1 MGAPATPEELLGRLA
16 ALVCEGDE
24 ATVDEIRAGLAAS
37 IDQTLLDPSAGP
49 ERVAAWARDNAG
61 EGYATL
67 CVQPCN
73 VGRVAWELERLGS
86 PTRACCVVA
95 FPHGQQTAEGVCFEV
110 ALALAAGAG
119 ELDLVM
125 NYGAFLEGSYDAVA
139 EPILAALRT
148 IDAEPEDEDDGRAC
162 GCDDGCACDGE
173 CACGEGHDH
182 GSDGDCGCGCDDGCA
197 CGEGRDHD
205 AGGHEGHGHDGHDHE
220 DRPLL
225 KVILETGCLEPE
237 QICRATDLVSSLGV
251 DFVKT
256 STGFGPRGATA
267 DDVRLMCAT
276 VEPGVQVKAAGGIRC
291 LADAVAML
299 EAGATRLGT
308 SHGAQILGE
317 FDALVDALS
326 ARRGDAETCR
336 A

>member
-139 EPILAALRT
+139 DPILAALRT
-148 IDAEPEDEDDGRAC
+148 IDAEPEDEDDGCAC

-173 CACGEGHDH
+173 CACGEG
-182 GSDGDCGCGCDDGCA
+182 
-197 CGEGRDHD
+197 RDHD
-205 AGGHEGHGHDGHDHE
+205 AGGHDGHDHE

>member
-67 CVQPCN
+67 CVQPRN

-139 EPILAALRT
+139 DPILAALRT
-148 IDAEPEDEDDGRAC
+148 IDAEPEDEDDGCAC

-173 CACGEGHDH
+173 CACGEG
-182 GSDGDCGCGCDDGCA
+182 
-197 CGEGRDHD
+197 RDHD
-205 AGGHEGHGHDGHDHE
+205 AGGHEGNGHDGHEHE

>member
-24 ATVDEIRAGLAAS
+24 ATVDEIRTGLAAS

-139 EPILAALRT
+139 DPILAALRT
-148 IDAEPEDEDDGRAC
+148 IDAEPEDEDDG
-162 GCDDGCACDGE
+162 CA
-173 CACGEGHDH
+173 
-182 GSDGDCGCGCDDGCA
+182 
-197 CGEGRDHD
+197 
-205 AGGHEGHGHDGHDHE
+205 
-220 DRPLL
+220 
-225 KVILETGCLEPE
+225 
-237 QICRATDLVSSLGV
+237 
-251 DFVKT
+251 
-256 STGFGPRGATA
+256 
-267 DDVRLMCAT
+267 
-276 VEPGVQVKAAGGIRC
+276 
-291 LADAVAML
+291 
-299 EAGATRLGT
+299 
-308 SHGAQILGE
+308 
-317 FDALVDALS
+317 
-326 ARRGDAETCR
+326 
-336 A
+336 

>member
-24 ATVDEIRAGLAAS
+24 ATGDEIRAGLAAS

-148 IDAEPEDEDDGRAC
+148 IDAEPDEDD
-162 GCDDGCACDGE
+162 GCDDGCACD
-173 CACGEGHDH
+173 EGYDH
-182 GSDGDCGCGCDDGCA
+182 GGDGDCGCGCDDGCA
-197 CGEGRDHD
+197 CGEEHD
-205 AGGHEGHGHDGHDHE
+205 DDADGHEGHGHDGHGHE
-220 DRPLL
+220 DQPLL
-225 KVILETGCLEPE
+225 KVILETGRLEPE

-326 ARRGDAETCR
+326 ARRGDAEACR

>member
-1 MGAPATPEELLGRLA
+1 MGTPATPEELLGRLA

-148 IDAEPEDEDDGRAC
+148 IDAEPEDEDDG
-162 GCDDGCACDGE
+162 CA
-173 CACGEGHDH
+173 
-182 GSDGDCGCGCDDGCA
+182 CGCDDGCA
-197 CGEGRDHD
+197 CGEGRDDD
-205 AGGHEGHGHDGHDHE
+205 ADGHEGHGHGDHGHE

-291 LADAVAML
+291 LADAVTML

>member
-110 ALALAAGAG
+110 ALALAAGAD

-148 IDAEPEDEDDGRAC
+148 IDAEPEDEDDGCAC
-162 GCDDGCACDGE
+162 GCDDDCACDGE
-173 CACGEGHDH
+173 CACGEGH
-182 GSDGDCGCGCDDGCA
+182 
-197 CGEGRDHD
+197 DHD

-326 ARRGDAETCR
+326 ARRGDAEACR

>member
-148 IDAEPEDEDDGRAC
+148 IDAEPEDEDDGCAC
-162 GCDDGCACDGE
+162 GCDDDCACDGE
-173 CACGEGHDH
+173 CACGEGR
-182 GSDGDCGCGCDDGCA
+182 DDA
-197 CGEGRDHD
+197 D
-205 AGGHEGHGHDGHDHE
+205 GHEGHGHDGHEHEDHGHE

-326 ARRGDAETCR
+326 ARRGDAEAYR

>member
-37 IDQTLLDPSAGP
+37 IDQTLLDPAAGP
-49 ERVAAWARDNAG
+49 ERVATWARDNAG

-148 IDAEPEDEDDGRAC
+148 IDAEPDEDDGCAC
-162 GCDDGCACDGE
+162 GCDDGCACD
-173 CACGEGHDH
+173 EGYDH
-182 GSDGDCGCGCDDGCA
+182 GGDGDCGCGCDDGCA
-197 CGEGRDHD
+197 CGEEHD
-205 AGGHEGHGHDGHDHE
+205 DDADGHGDHE
-220 DRPLL
+220 HGDRPLL

-326 ARRGDAETCR
+326 ARRGDAEACR

>member
-148 IDAEPEDEDDGRAC
+148 IDAEPEDEDDGCAC
-162 GCDDGCACDGE
+162 DSECDGE
-173 CACGEGHDH
+173 CACGEGRDH
-182 GSDGDCGCGCDDGCA
+182 G
-197 CGEGRDHD
+197 D
-205 AGGHEGHGHDGHDHE
+205 ADGHEGHGHEGHEHE

-317 FDALVDALS
+317 FDALVGALS
-326 ARRGDAETCR
+326 ARRGDAEACR
-336 A
+336 S

>member
-1 MGAPATPEELLGRLA
+1 MGTPAMPEELLGRLA

-119 ELDLVM
+119 EFDLVM

-148 IDAEPEDEDDGRAC
+148 IDAEPEDEDDGCAC

-173 CACGEGHDH
+173 
-182 GSDGDCGCGCDDGCA
+182 CA

-291 LADAVAML
+291 LADAVTML

>member
-148 IDAEPEDEDDGRAC
+148 IDAEPEDEDDGCAC
-162 GCDDGCACDGE
+162 GCDDDCACDGE
-173 CACGEGHDH
+173 
-182 GSDGDCGCGCDDGCA
+182 CA

-291 LADAVAML
+291 LADAVTML